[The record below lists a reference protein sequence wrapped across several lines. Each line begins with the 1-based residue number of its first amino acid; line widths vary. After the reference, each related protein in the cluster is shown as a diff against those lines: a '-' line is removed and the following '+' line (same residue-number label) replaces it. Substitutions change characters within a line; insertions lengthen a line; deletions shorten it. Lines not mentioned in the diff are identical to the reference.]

1 MNMKSVNELALNLIF
16 DQRVRLSRSL
26 ANNKPLFIKV
36 KHQTPA
42 SAQADHV
49 LQKMKEE
56 RNNPKA
62 QQILLEHVIRASR
75 MALRQKATADRKA
88 KSAASATPT
97 TPGGGSSCPPPVV
110 KIEPVETPVPTSTE

>member
-1 MNMKSVNELALNLIF
+1 MKSVNELALDLIS

-42 SAQADHV
+42 SAQADHI
-49 LQKMKEE
+49 LQKMQEE
-56 RNNPKA
+56 RNNPVA

-75 MALRQKATADRKA
+75 IALRQKAAADRKA
-88 KSAASATPT
+88 KSS
-97 TPGGGSSCPPPVV
+97 GGSSCPPPVV
-110 KIEPVETPVPTSTE
+110 KIGPALTSDTE